1 MKVITILIAAAAGV
15 FIASPM
21 QAAETTTG
29 HESHGER
36 LESFKEELN
45 LTPEQVDQIRPILR
59 KQREQVETVREN
71 SSLTR
76 EQKLEKCR
84 EMIKSTAEEIRPLLK
99 PEQREKLGQAVDK
112 MREAVQA
119 RVGARG
125 GEARVQE

>member
-1 MKVITILIAAAAGV
+1 MKFITILVTAVAGV

-21 QAAETTTG
+21 QAAETKTG
-29 HESHGER
+29 HESHGDR
-36 LESFKEELN
+36 LEKFKEELN

-71 SSLTR
+71 SSLTH
-76 EQKLEKCR
+76 EEKLEKCR

-99 PEQREKLGQAVDK
+99 PEQREKLGQAVEK

-125 GEARVQE
+125 GEAKVQE